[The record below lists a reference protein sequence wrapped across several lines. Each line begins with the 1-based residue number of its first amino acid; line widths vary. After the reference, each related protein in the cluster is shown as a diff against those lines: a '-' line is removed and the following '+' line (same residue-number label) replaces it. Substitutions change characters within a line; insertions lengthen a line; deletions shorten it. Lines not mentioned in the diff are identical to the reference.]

1 MLPPTHENKK
11 KPMLSK
17 DAPNESILSQTVLK
31 ALDVLEC
38 VANADQPL
46 SAQQVAKALKISRPT
61 AYRLLSTLVSRGYV
75 AEGDGAR
82 FRLGTQALSLSNKV
96 LASIDL
102 PDVARSY
109 MRQLSDLTNETV
121 NLSIREGTEIIYIA
135 RVESSQSIRMMSTIG
150 TRSHLH
156 STSMGKAVLAF
167 LPGEEQTLLIE
178 RLAFTPRTTETITE
192 RALLV
197 KELANVRKQGFA
209 IDNEENEA
217 GVRCVGA
224 PIFDHTGYAFAAIS
238 ISGPAYRLSVA
249 RLKALAH
256 PLIEAT
262 HAISAHL
269 GHVPARPTPAV
280 SVQKFSG
287 GN

>member
-1 MLPPTHENKK
+1 
-11 KPMLSK
+11 MLSK

-31 ALDVLEC
+31 ALDVLDC

-46 SAQQVAKALKISRPT
+46 SASQVAESCKISRPT

-75 AEGDGAR
+75 AAVDEAR
-82 FRLGTQALSLSNKV
+82 FRLGTQALSLGKKV

-121 NLSIREGTEIIYIA
+121 NLSIREGMEILYIA
-135 RVESSQSIRMMSTIG
+135 RVEGSQSIRMTSTIG

-156 STSMGKAVLAF
+156 STSMGKAILAF
-167 LPGEEQTLLIE
+167 LPDEEQTLLSE
-178 RLAFTPRTTETITE
+178 KLVFTRCTPATITE
-192 RALLV
+192 RDILV

-217 GVRCVGA
+217 GVRCLGA
-224 PIFDHTGYAFAAIS
+224 PIFDHTGYAFAGIS
-238 ISGPAYRLSVA
+238 VSGPAYRTSVSQ
-249 RLKALAH
+249 LKALSG
-256 PLIEAT
+256 PLIEAA
-262 HAISAHL
+262 HAISARL
-269 GHVPARPTPAV
+269 GHVP
-280 SVQKFSG
+280 G
-287 GN
+287 